1 MTISESPQIQIETP
15 DGPMPA
21 HLWRPATGTGPGL
34 VLVQEIFG
42 VSGYI
47 KQRAA
52 DLAELGYV
60 VLAPEVYWRLSDS
73 EIDTSRDDVLDQAM
87 GLMGQVDWPVAV
99 ADVGLALSHLRGMI
113 EVTGG
118 VGVVGFCFGGGLA
131 FNVAAV
137 EDPDLLISY
146 YGSALGNLTHLAPQ
160 VTAPSLHHFG
170 LADAY
175 IPLETQEQ
183 IRTAVTATGAEF
195 ETYAG
200 AGHAFD
206 NPNPVFHHP
215 AASAAAWDRTVQ
227 FLAEQLPTGRP
238 QLKTGSDDA

>member
-87 GLMGQVDWPVAV
+87 GLMGQVDWAVAV

>member
-1 MTISESPQIQIETP
+1 MTTPEPTTTTIETA

-21 HLWRPATGTGPGL
+21 HLWRPEGGSGPGL

-47 KQRAA
+47 RRRAQ

-60 VLAPEVYWRLSDS
+60 VLAPEVYWRLDTQV
-73 EIDTSRDDVLDQAM
+73 IDPDAGDELEQAL
-87 GLMGQVDWPVAV
+87 GLAQQVDWDTAV
-99 ADVGLALSHLRGMI
+99 ADVAAALVHLQGMV

-118 VGVVGFCFGGGLA
+118 AGLIGFCFGGGLA

-137 EDPDLLISY
+137 TEPAVLVSY
-146 YGSALGNLTHLAPQ
+146 YGSALPSLTGLAPQ
-160 VTAPSLHHFG
+160 VRTPSLHHFG
-170 LADAY
+170 LEDSYVDVAA
-175 IPLETQEQ
+175 QEA
-183 IRTAVTATGAEF
+183 IRTAVEPQGAQV

-206 NPNPVFHHP
+206 NPNPMFFH
-215 AASAAAWDRTVQ
+215 AQASEAAWRRTVA
-227 FLAEQLPTGRP
+227 FLAERLPVGGR
-238 QLKTGSDDA
+238 TTA